1 MKKILIIHGPNLNLL
16 GKHGLSKF
24 KTLTKINYH
33 ILVESK
39 KLNYEVD
46 IKQSN
51 SESEI
56 IDLIHNNNFDILI
69 CNLSSFELT
78 SIAIRDAIT
87 SISKPFHRVIFDNIF
102 YHSNFLSD
110 FNKLSYFDD
119 ISISTFTG
127 QNELPYIKLLS
138 TI

>member
-16 GKHGLSKF
+16 GKYGLSKF
-24 KTLTKINYH
+24 KTLTKINHH
-33 ILVESK
+33 ILIESK

-56 IDLIHNNNFDILI
+56 IELIHNNNFDVLI

-87 SISKPFHRVIFDNIF
+87 SITKPFYRVVFDSIF
-102 YHSNFLSD
+102 YHSHFLDD

-119 ISISTFTG
+119 ISVLTFTG
-127 QNELPYIKLLS
+127 QNELPYIELLS